1 MTHQPKG
8 GMCASC
14 IRAMN
19 DCSQLIF
26 YAMPVIGI
34 ADKVK
39 IVRCTSY
46 QRKKDLKRE
55 PTNQSN

>member
-8 GMCASC
+8 GMCTSC
-14 IRAMN
+14 LRTMK

-34 ADKVK
+34 SDNIK

-46 QRKKDLKRE
+46 QRKKDLKRDS
-55 PTNQSN
+55 TNENN